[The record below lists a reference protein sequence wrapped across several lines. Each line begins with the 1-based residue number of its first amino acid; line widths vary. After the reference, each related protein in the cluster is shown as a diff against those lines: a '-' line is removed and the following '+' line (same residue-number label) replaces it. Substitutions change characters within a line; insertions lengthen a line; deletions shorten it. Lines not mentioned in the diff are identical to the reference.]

1 MLLCYE
7 VYLFGSMKNNNNN
20 NNNILQ
26 TVHSLQSQTTPSANI
41 VMAIILYYLGD
52 VLSYCNIISFWKLQE
67 ITFWNNTLSSHS
79 GKSISK
85 LVQAREWSS
94 TCNLDL
100 SVGQGFFST
109 RQG

>member
-1 MLLCYE
+1 MKWCCPVTKSIYS
-7 VYLFGSMKNNNNN
+7 SMKNKSKA
-20 NNNILQ
+20 LH
-26 TVHSLQSQTTPSANI
+26 TAHSLQNQTTPSANI